1 MHNYERL
8 EGYTL
13 DTTQDS
19 IAANNNTNI
28 SRGNFMFGRQGSF
41 QNMRQHGFVYK
52 ESGVSFFMIT
62 FNCLSSYGLE
72 EQIEKEE

>member
-28 SRGNFMFGRQGSF
+28 CRGNFMFGRQGSF
-41 QNMRQHGFVYK
+41 QNMRQQGFLYK
-52 ESGVSFFMIT
+52 EPGVFFMIT

-72 EQIEKEE
+72 AQIEKEE